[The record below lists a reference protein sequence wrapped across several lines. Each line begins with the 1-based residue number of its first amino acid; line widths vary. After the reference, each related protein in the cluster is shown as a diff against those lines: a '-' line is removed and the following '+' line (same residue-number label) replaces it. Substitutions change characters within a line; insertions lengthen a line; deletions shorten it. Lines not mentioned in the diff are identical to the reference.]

1 MAEYIDKQKAIDA
14 VTVRNLH
21 PGIVNSL
28 QSLIVDIPAADVAPV
43 RHGRWK
49 FKEDKAWVGNGKYWC
64 SVCRYGFASGAY
76 HEVDEFKFCP
86 MCGSKMDGGEK

>member
-28 QSLIVDIPAADVAPV
+28 QSLIVDIQDADVAHV
-43 RHGRWK
+43 RHVRW
-49 FKEDKAWVGNGKYWC
+49 EN
-64 SVCRYGFASGAY
+64 
-76 HEVDEFKFCP
+76 
-86 MCGSKMDGGEK
+86 